1 MSARGAGGVPA
12 QIGRPHV
19 EVRHLTIA
27 YPGPSGPLRAV
38 RDVSLQIRRGEIL
51 GIVGESGSGKSTL
64 GGAIVAD
71 PPGGGR
77 IIEGEVLLRGRA
89 DEPPVDLCALP
100 ARARRGYWGRRLAIV
115 FQDPSGSLNP
125 AFRIGD
131 QIEEA
136 VRRRPELATAG
147 VRARTLELLQQ
158 VHMPDPRRIV
168 RRYPHQL
175 SGGQQ
180 QRALIAMALAADPDV
195 LVLDEPTTGLDV
207 TTEAQVLDLI
217 AELRTRVNA
226 AIVFITHN
234 LAVIAQIAD
243 RVAVMYAGEIVELAE
258 VRDLFRHPSAPYAAG
273 LLSCIPSLDGPGD
286 GRERLRTV
294 AGLVPRLDAI
304 PSGCAFAP
312 RCPFVRD
319 RCRAER
325 PTLVPLAEPGH
336 RARCFF
342 TAEVRA
348 SGWPA
353 PAPTA
358 VAPAAPA
365 GLGPPLL
372 AAHRLWKR
380 YGRDRRRFGLAGPR
394 TGRAVRALN
403 GVSFALRAGQTLG
416 VVGESGCGKTT
427 LANLVLGLIQPTDGR
442 VLLEDRE
449 LPARLRHRPREQLRR
464 IQMIFQSTEASLNPQ
479 HRVDRILA
487 RAARTSPDGRTPAAR
502 VAELL
507 ATVGLD
513 PTHASR
519 RPAELSG
526 GEKQRVAIAR
536 ALAPRPDVI
545 VADEPTSALDLSVR
559 ASILNLLNDLQTADG
574 VAFLFISHD
583 LSAIRQ
589 IAHRVLVLYL
599 GMVMEEG
606 ATEHIFR
613 PPYHPYIEALLSA
626 VPVPDPDVRT
636 VPIRLVG
643 AVPSVDR
650 LPSGCPFH
658 TRCPRKLGPI
668 CEEQTPPWRDAGAD
682 HRIFCHIPLDELR
695 AAQMRGAT
703 ASATESDLPRS

>member
-1 MSARGAGGVPA
+1 MSARDARGDLA
-12 QIGRPHV
+12 QTGPPHV
-19 EVRHLTIA
+19 EIRHLSIA
-27 YPGPSGPLRAV
+27 YSGPTGPLCAV
-38 RDVSLQIRRGEIL
+38 RDVSLRIHRGEIL

-71 PPGGGR
+71 LPGGGR
-77 IIEGEVLLRGRA
+77 ITAGKVMLRGRA

-100 ARARRGYWGRRLAIV
+100 ARARRGYWGRRLAMV
-115 FQDPSGSLNP
+115 FQDPAGSLNP

-131 QIEEA
+131 QIDEA
-136 VRRRPELATAG
+136 VRRRPELAAAG
-147 VRARTLELLQQ
+147 VRTRTLELLDQ

-195 LVLDEPTTGLDV
+195 LVPDEPTTGLDV

-286 GRERLRTV
+286 GRRRLRTIG
-294 AGLVPRLDAI
+294 GLVPRLDAI
-304 PSGCAFAP
+304 PAGCAFAP
-312 RCPFVRD
+312 RFPFVRD
-319 RCRAER
+319 RCRAET
-325 PTLVPLAEPGH
+325 PGLVPLAEPGH

-342 TAEVRA
+342 TAEVRT

-353 PAPTA
+353 RPLTAIAP
-358 VAPAAPA
+358 VAPA
-365 GLGPPLL
+365 GPGMPLL
-372 AAHRLWKR
+372 AGHELWKR
-380 YGRDRRRFGLAGPR
+380 YGRDRRRFGLAGRR
-394 TGRAVRALN
+394 TGQAVRALN

-427 LANLVLGLIQPTDGR
+427 LANLVLGLVEPTDGR
-442 VLLEDRE
+442 LLLQDRE
-449 LPARLRHRPREQLRR
+449 LPARLRDRPRELLRR
-464 IQMIFQSTEASLNPQ
+464 IQMIFQSPEASLNPR
-479 HRVDRILA
+479 HRVDRILE
-487 RAARTSPDGRTPAAR
+487 RATRASPDGRTPAAR
-502 VAELL
+502 VADLL

-526 GEKQRVAIAR
+526 GERQRVAIAR
-536 ALAPRPDVI
+536 ALASRPDVI
-545 VADEPTSALDLSVR
+545 VADEPTSSLDVSVR
-559 ASILNLLNDLQTADG
+559 GSILNLLNDLQAADG

-606 ATEHIFR
+606 ATGRIFR
-613 PPYHPYIEALLSA
+613 PPYHPYTEALLSA

-636 VPIRLVG
+636 VPIRLAG
-643 AVPSVDR
+643 AVPSADR
-650 LPSGCPFH
+650 VPSGCPFH

-668 CEEQTPPWRDAGAD
+668 CEEQTPPWRDDGPD
-682 HRIFCHIPLDELR
+682 LRVFCHIPLDELR
-695 AAQMRGAT
+695 EAQVGGGHGLER
-703 ASATESDLPRS
+703 